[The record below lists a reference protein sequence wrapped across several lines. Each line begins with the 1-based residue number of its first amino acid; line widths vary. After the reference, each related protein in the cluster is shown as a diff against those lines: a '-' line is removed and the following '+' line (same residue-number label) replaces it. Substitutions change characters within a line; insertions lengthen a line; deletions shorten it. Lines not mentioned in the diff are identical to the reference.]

1 MNTIFLLLKDWQILL
16 LIPALSLIGLSL
28 VSRVVRL
35 ISRRYASFDY
45 DSGVIDTATQ
55 NTMSGAFVILSFS
68 FVLVMGNVDKFDTEV
83 TLEASQIHVM
93 DQMLSLLHSPA
104 ANQES
109 RRLLNY
115 TESLVNDEW
124 PILGQA
130 RGNRVSVQKL
140 EEFLSGLKE
149 LKQGEGPEEGLF
161 VEIVKQSGEIV
172 QSRDIRILNASTNLP
187 DLFWIVNTVSLLVV
201 IVVGSLRLAQ
211 PSPPRV
217 IVIVCQ
223 IIMINL
229 LFSAVLIIDNP
240 FKGQT
245 RISSWP
251 LQRTAEK
258 IRHSLQ
264 NGSSL
269 GSFRRLSAKN

>member
-1 MNTIFLLLKDWQILL
+1 
-16 LIPALSLIGLSL
+16 
-28 VSRVVRL
+28 
-35 ISRRYASFDY
+35 
-45 DSGVIDTATQ
+45 
-55 NTMSGAFVILSFS
+55 
-68 FVLVMGNVDKFDTEV
+68 
-83 TLEASQIHVM
+83 M

-104 ANQES
+104 VNQE
-109 RRLLNY
+109 RHRLLNY

-187 DLFWIVNTVSLLVV
+187 DLFWIVNTVSLMVV

-217 IVIVCQ
+217 IVIICQ

-264 NGSSL
+264 NGS
-269 GSFRRLSAKN
+269 

>member
-1 MNTIFLLLKDWQILL
+1 VNTLFLLLKDWEILL
-16 LIPALSLIGLSL
+16 LIPALSLIGLAL

-35 ISRRYASFDY
+35 IARRYASFDY

-104 ANQES
+104 ANQE
-109 RRLLNY
+109 RHRLLNY

-217 IVIVCQ
+217 IVIICQ

-264 NGSSL
+264 NGS
-269 GSFRRLSAKN
+269 